1 MTSSGKPV
9 DAGTASA
16 DPKDAKPV
24 RTVPLPFLLVS
35 SWLVPGSGH
44 LVQRRWTRGIVFFLL
59 VALATALGA
68 FLDGKLF
75 WFEAGRPLATLGTFA
90 SMGSGLFFVLLRGV
104 LDYQGD
110 IRAATYEYGGAFLLT
125 AGLMNLLAV
134 IDALDVA
141 SGRKP

>member
-1 MTSSGKPV
+1 MSSRGQSANAETDEPKPV
-9 DAGTASA
+9 PAV
-16 DPKDAKPV
+16 PV
-24 RTVPLPFLLVS
+24 PFLLVT

-44 LVQRRWTRGIVFFLL
+44 LLQRRWTRGVVFFLL
-59 VALATALGA
+59 VGFATVLGA
-68 FLDGKLF
+68 YLQGKLF

-90 SMGSGLFFVLLRGV
+90 SMGSGLFFIVLRGL

>member
-1 MTSSGKPV
+1 MSSSGQPAGAEADESKP
-9 DAGTASA
+9 TSA
-16 DPKDAKPV
+16 VPV
-24 RTVPLPFLLVS
+24 PFLLATS
-35 SWLVPGSGH
+35 LLVPGSGH
-44 LVQRRWTRGIVFFLL
+44 LLQRRWTRGLVFLL
-59 VALATALGA
+59 LVGFATVLGA
-68 FLDGKLF
+68 SLDGKLF
-75 WFEAGRPLATLGTFA
+75 WFEAGRPLATLGTLA
-90 SMGSGLFFVLLRGV
+90 SMGSGLFFIVLRGV

>member
-1 MTSSGKPV
+1 MSSRGQSANAEADEPQPV
-9 DAGTASA
+9 
-16 DPKDAKPV
+16 PV
-24 RTVPLPFLLVS
+24 VPVPFLLVS

-44 LVQRRWTRGIVFFLL
+44 LLQRRWTRGIVFFLL
-59 VALATALGA
+59 VGLATLLGA
-68 FLDGKLF
+68 FLQGKLF

-90 SMGSGLFFVLLRGV
+90 SMGSGLFFVVLRGL

>member
-1 MTSSGKPV
+1 MSS
-9 DAGTASA
+9 SSQSSEA
-16 DPKDAKPV
+16 DRETAKP
-24 RTVPLPFLLVS
+24 TPSVPTPFLLVS

-44 LVQRRWTRGIVFFLL
+44 LLQRRWTRGVVFFLL
-59 VALATALGA
+59 VAFATVLGA
-68 FLDGKLF
+68 FLQGKLF
-75 WFEAGRPLATLGTFA
+75 WFEAGRPLATLGTLA
-90 SMGSGLFFVLLRGV
+90 SMGSGLFFVALRG
-104 LDYQGD
+104 LFEYQGD